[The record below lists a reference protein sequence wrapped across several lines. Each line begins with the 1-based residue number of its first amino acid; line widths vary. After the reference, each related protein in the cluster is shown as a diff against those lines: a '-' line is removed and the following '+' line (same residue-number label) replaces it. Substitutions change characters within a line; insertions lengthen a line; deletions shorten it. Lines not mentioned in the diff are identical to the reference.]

1 MSNIY
6 FKTKTAVNTD
16 ASMFSSGLTLVEAAG
31 FEPVAF
37 CSGGRRSIPNAT
49 LCQTE
54 LCLDNFN
61 KLDYTTKDFLEQ

>member
-1 MSNIY
+1 MYMSNIY

-37 CSGGRRSIPNAT
+37 ASRTQRSAKLSYASIT
-49 LCQTE
+49 LT
-54 LCLDNFN
+54 N
-61 KLDYTTKDFLEQ
+61 